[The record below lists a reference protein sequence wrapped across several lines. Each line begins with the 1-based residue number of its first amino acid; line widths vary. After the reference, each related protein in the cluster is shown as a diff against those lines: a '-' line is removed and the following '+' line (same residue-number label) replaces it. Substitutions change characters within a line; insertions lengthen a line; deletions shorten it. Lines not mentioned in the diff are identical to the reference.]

1 VNDVDDPSEM
11 TPAYEPEPSE
21 PVPDTVIPPPEAAI
35 VVEPE
40 YVFVPDNVKVPAPDF
55 VTVPDP
61 VAIAPETVIEPT
73 PPYVE
78 LMFVPDTPPDNVNV
92 DASDRTVDAPVNV
105 TRPEMVFAPETLRTT
120 PLDDTP
126 EPLTDIASASEIP
139 PESSSA
145 APEVIDVVPA
155 LVPSEP
161 EFFAATTPAW
171 IVVEPA

>member
-1 VNDVDDPSEM
+1 MNVVEDPSEM

-40 YVFVPDNVKVPAPDF
+40 YVFAPDNVKVPAPDF

-61 VAIAPETVIEPT
+61 VAIAPETVIEPA

-92 DASDRTVDAPVNV
+92 DASDMTVEAPVNV
-105 TRPEMVFAPETLRTT
+105 TRPEMVFAPETLRTA
-120 PLDDTP
+120 PFDETP
-126 EPLTDIASASEIP
+126 EPVTEIASASVIP

-161 EFFAATTPAW
+161 EFFAATTPA
-171 IVVEPA
+171 